1 MGKPMATDISNS
13 KRNKAPFVPPKGRGV
28 TLRITGETHNEEGYL
43 FAGDLLRMFTR
54 WADSR
59 EYIYNIV
66 GEIDWGNLGGVKS
79 VLLWIDTVTPDALAT
94 EVGAWRHRCASP
106 FSIDGRIVCS
116 MAWVSIVGYDVPA
129 FHGPIREVSTLP
141 QWHIIDKRANVVHVE
156 EYLQRILD
164 GYIEPLLKGIE
175 SNGEESSP

>member
-13 KRNKAPFVPPKGRGV
+13 KRNKAPFVPPEGRGV
-28 TLRITGETHNEEGYL
+28 TLRITGETRNEEGYL
-43 FAGDLLRMFTR
+43 FAGDLLRMFSR
-54 WADSR
+54 WADNHGYLYNMV
-59 EYIYNIV
+59 EYENSSM
-66 GEIDWGNLGGVKS
+66 GGVKLA
-79 VLLWIDTVTPDALAT
+79 LLWIDTITPEVLAT

-106 FSIDGRIVCS
+106 FSIDGRIVIS

-164 GYIEPLLKGIE
+164 GNIEPLLKGIE
-175 SNGEESSP
+175 SNGEESNP